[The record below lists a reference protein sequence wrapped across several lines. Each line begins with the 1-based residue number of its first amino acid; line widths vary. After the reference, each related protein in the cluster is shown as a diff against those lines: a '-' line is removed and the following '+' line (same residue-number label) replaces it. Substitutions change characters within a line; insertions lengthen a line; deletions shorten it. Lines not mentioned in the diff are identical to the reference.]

1 MRLALAAFAAASALA
16 LLRSCGATAPP
27 PRADAPSAPPAV
39 ASSPSAAGPAGEP
52 GAVPVL
58 FARDV
63 RPVLERRCSPCHFA
77 GGKMHDELPFDDPAT
92 VHRLGERLFSR
103 IREPGEVE
111 ALRRFLAA
119 QASGSQG
126 RSIGSS

>member
-1 MRLALAAFAAASALA
+1 MRLALAAFSAASALA
-16 LLRSCGATAPP
+16 LLRSCGATASP
-27 PRADAPSAPPAV
+27 PRADAPIAPIAPAAV
-39 ASSPSAAGPAGEP
+39 APSPSAASPSGEP
-52 GAVPVL
+52 DAAPVL

-111 ALRRFLAA
+111 ALRRFIAA
-119 QASGSQG
+119 QASGS
-126 RSIGSS
+126 